1 MSYYFHGVPGRL
13 RIKSPFVK
21 GMNNDALVGLKG
33 VLHSISGIK
42 SFDINTV
49 TGSIVIN
56 YQPKVI
62 TEKKI
67 VTRLRMAGYFDP
79 SRAITNDHYIYNA
92 ISGIGR
98 AVNKGVVGTFVGAAF
113 EGTALSYLAVLL

>member
-1 MSYYFHGVPGRL
+1 MSYYFHAVPGRL

-21 GMNNDALVGLKG
+21 GMNNDDLAGLKG
-33 VLHSISGIK
+33 LLHSISGIK

-62 TEKKI
+62 AEKEI
-67 VTRLRMAGYFDP
+67 VARLQTAGYFDP
-79 SRAITNDHYIYNA
+79 SRAVTNDHYIFNA
-92 ISGIGR
+92 ISSIGH
-98 AVNKGVVGTFVGAAF
+98 AVNRGVVGTFVGAAF

>member
-1 MSYYFHGVPGRL
+1 MSYYFHSVPGRL

-21 GMNNDALVGLKG
+21 GMNNDDLAGLKG
-33 VLHSISGIK
+33 FLHSISGIK

-56 YQPKVI
+56 YQPRVI
-62 TEKKI
+62 AEKEI
-67 VTRLRMAGYFDP
+67 VTRLRMTGYFDP
-79 SRAITNDHYIYNA
+79 SRAVTNDHYIYNA
-92 ISGIGR
+92 ISSIGH

>member
-1 MSYYFHGVPGRL
+1 MFPVAQSFLFQGIVY
-13 RIKSPFVK
+13 
-21 GMNNDALVGLKG
+21 NNC
-33 VLHSISGIK
+33 I
-42 SFDINTV
+42 
-49 TGSIVIN
+49 
-56 YQPKVI
+56 I
-62 TEKKI
+62 TEKEI

>member
-1 MSYYFHGVPGRL
+1 MSYYFHGVPGRV

-21 GMNNDALVGLKG
+21 GMNNDDLTGLKG
-33 VLHSISGIK
+33 FLHSISGIK

-56 YQPKVI
+56 YQPKVLA
-62 TEKKI
+62 EKEI

-79 SRAITNDHYIYNA
+79 SKAITNDHYIYNA
-92 ISGIGR
+92 ISGIGH
-98 AVNKGVVGTFVGAAF
+98 AVNRGVVGTFVGAAF
-113 EGTALSYLAVLL
+113 DGTALSYLAVLL

>member
-1 MSYYFHGVPGRL
+1 MGYYFHGVPGRV

-21 GMNNDALVGLKG
+21 GMNDDDLAGLKG
-33 VLHSISGIK
+33 FLHSISGIK
-42 SFDINTV
+42 SFAINTV

-62 TEKKI
+62 AENEM

-92 ISGIGR
+92 ISSIGH
-98 AVNKGVVGTFVGAAF
+98 AVNRGVVGTFVGSAF

>member
-1 MSYYFHGVPGRL
+1 LHRVSFF
-13 RIKSPFVK
+13 K
-21 GMNNDALVGLKG
+21 ALFITIASLLKRK
-33 VLHSISGIK
+33 L
-42 SFDINTV
+42 
-49 TGSIVIN
+49 
-56 YQPKVI
+56 
-62 TEKKI
+62 
-67 VTRLRMAGYFDP
+67 

>member
-21 GMNNDALVGLKG
+21 GMNNDDLAGLKG
-33 VLHSISGIK
+33 FLHSISGIK

-56 YQPKVI
+56 YQTKVIAEKEI
-62 TEKKI
+62 TEK
-67 VTRLRMAGYFDP
+67 LRMAGYFDP
-79 SRAITNDHYIYNA
+79 SRAVTNDHYIHNA
-92 ISGIGR
+92 LSSIGHAINR
-98 AVNKGVVGTFVGAAF
+98 GVVGTFVGAAF
-113 EGTALSYLAVLL
+113 DGSALSYLTVLL

>member
-1 MSYYFHGVPGRL
+1 MSYYFHGAPGRV

-21 GMNNDALVGLKG
+21 GMNDDDLTGLKG
-33 VLHSISGIK
+33 LLHSISGIK

-62 TEKKI
+62 AEKEI
-67 VTRLRMAGYFDP
+67 VTRLRTAGYFDP
-79 SRAITNDHYIYNA
+79 SKAITNDHYIYNA
-92 ISGIGR
+92 ISGIGH
-98 AVNKGVVGTFVGAAF
+98 AVNRGVVGTFVGAAF
-113 EGTALSYLAVLL
+113 DGTALSYLAVLL

>member
-1 MSYYFHGVPGRL
+1 MSYYFHAVPGRL
-13 RIKSPFVK
+13 RIKSPLVK
-21 GMNNDALVGLKG
+21 GMNNDALVEIKGL
-33 VLHSISGIK
+33 LNSISGIK

-62 TEKKI
+62 AEKEI
-67 VTRLRMAGYFDP
+67 VTRLRSAGYFDP
-79 SRAITNDHYIYNA
+79 SRAVTNDHYIYNA
-92 ISGIGR
+92 ISSIGH

>member
-1 MSYYFHGVPGRL
+1 
-13 RIKSPFVK
+13 
-21 GMNNDALVGLKG
+21 
-33 VLHSISGIK
+33 
-42 SFDINTV
+42 
-49 TGSIVIN
+49 
-56 YQPKVI
+56 
-62 TEKKI
+62 
-67 VTRLRMAGYFDP
+67 MAGYFDP